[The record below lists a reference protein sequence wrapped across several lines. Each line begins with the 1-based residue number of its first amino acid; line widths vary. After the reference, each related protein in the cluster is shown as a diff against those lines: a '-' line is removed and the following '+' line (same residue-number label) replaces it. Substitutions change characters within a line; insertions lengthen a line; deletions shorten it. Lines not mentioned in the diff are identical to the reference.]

1 MATKIWD
8 SCDETKK
15 GNLTLHHMAWQL
27 IPKEL

>member
-1 MATKIWD
+1 MKVWD

-15 GNLTLHHMAWQL
+15 GIFALHHMAWQL